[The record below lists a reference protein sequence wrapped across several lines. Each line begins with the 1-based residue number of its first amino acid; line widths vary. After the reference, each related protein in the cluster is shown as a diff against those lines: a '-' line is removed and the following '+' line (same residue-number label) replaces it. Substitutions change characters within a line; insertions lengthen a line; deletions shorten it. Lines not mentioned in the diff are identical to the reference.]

1 MKFGIDTRI
10 YNHLD
15 VINALNRLYLRN
27 VKVIELSTR
36 HVREI
41 INKDLT
47 CKVSKLVKDLNLNII
62 QIHAP
67 QEEYENELAALDS
80 NVRDKCIEKFKRWL
94 ELCYKVECEVLV
106 THLPYSKALP
116 NEDTLNYTLRLEKCS
131 LDAVEKIA
139 RMAMNFNVEIA
150 IENRLES
157 VFGSKPQDLVKILK
171 KCSTDNVGIC
181 VDTGHARVN
190 GYEPAEFIEVVSNYI
205 IATHIHDND
214 GEEDKHY
221 PPFMGC
227 INWDKVLK
235 VLAEINYSRGFILE
249 VSSISEN
256 TSDNIVTYCNLV
268 LEYFRN
274 VLAKFK

>member
-1 MKFGIDTRI
+1 VKFGIDTRV

-15 VINALNRLYLRN
+15 VINALNRLYLKN

-41 INKDLT
+41 VGKDLT
-47 CKVSKLVKDLNLNII
+47 CRVSKLVKDLDLNII

-67 QEEYENELAALDS
+67 QEEYENELASLDS

-94 ELCYKVECEVLV
+94 KLCYKVECEVLV

-139 RMAMNFNVEIA
+139 RMAMNFNVKIA

-157 VFGSKPQDLVKILK
+157 VFGSKPQDLVKILE
-171 KCSTDNVGIC
+171 KCSADNVGIC

-190 GYEPAEFIEVVSNYI
+190 GYEPSEFIEVVSNYI

-214 GEEDKHY
+214 GKEDKHY
-221 PPFMGC
+221 PP
-227 INWDKVLK
+227 
-235 VLAEINYSRGFILE
+235 LE
-249 VSSISEN
+249 CLN
-256 TSDNIVTYCNLV
+256 T
-268 LEYFRN
+268 
-274 VLAKFK
+274 